1 MKWKLLLRK
10 LSISSP
16 EVSVRSHLPLP
27 VRLLLLFLVLALAAA
42 AGVGIYEYGRGF
54 GRPDRRELLAQI
66 ERLESKLRETEAE
79 RSRLTATVTA
89 LEAQMKVE
97 RAAQEQLAKQA
108 GELETEANRLRDD
121 LAFFESLLP
130 TRASASGIQIRS
142 FRMQPDGTPEAMRYR
157 LLVQQSGKP
166 ERDFVGV
173 VQMQVNYVAEG
184 RPHSLQVPD
193 PAVPDSR
200 RPLELS
206 FRHYQRVE
214 GTITLPE
221 GATAKSVVVRIVAA
235 GQTHAQQ
242 TFQL

>member
-27 VRLLLLFLVLALAAA
+27 LRRLLLFLMLALAAA

-54 GRPDRRELLAQI
+54 GGPDRRALAAEI
-66 ERLESKLRETEAE
+66 ERLQSRLREAEAE

-89 LEAQMKVE
+89 FEAQMKVE
-97 RAAQEQLAKQA
+97 RAAQEQLARQA
-108 GELETEANRLRDD
+108 GELEAETSRLRED

-130 TRASASGIQIRS
+130 TKASASGIQIRS
-142 FRMQPDGTPEAMRYR
+142 FRMQPDGAPEAMRYR
-157 LLVQQSGKP
+157 LLVQQAGKP

-173 VQMQVNYVAEG
+173 VQMQVNFVRAG
-184 RPHSLQVPD
+184 QNQSLQVPD
-193 PAVPDSR
+193 PAVPESR
-200 RPLELS
+200 RALELS

-221 GATAKSVVVRIVAA
+221 GAAARSVIVRIVAA
-235 GQTHAQQ
+235 GQTLAQQ

>member
-16 EVSVRSHLPLP
+16 EVSVRPHLPLP
-27 VRLLLLFLVLALAAA
+27 LRRLLVFLTLALAAA
-42 AGVGIYEYGRGF
+42 AGVGIYEYGRSLG
-54 GRPDRRELLAQI
+54 GPDRRTLAAEI
-66 ERLESKLRETEAE
+66 ERLELKLREAEAE

-89 LEAQMKVE
+89 LDAQMKVE

-108 GELETEANRLRDD
+108 GELNAEANRLRQD

-130 TRASASGIQIRS
+130 AKANASGIQIRS
-142 FRMQPDGTPEAMRYR
+142 FRAQPDGSPQSIRYR
-157 LLVQQSGKP
+157 LLVQQAGKA
-166 ERDFVGV
+166 ERDFIGS
-173 VQMQVNYVAEG
+173 VQMQVNYVREG
-184 RPHSLQVPD
+184 RSVSMQLPD
-193 PAVPDSR
+193 PELAESR
-200 RPLELS
+200 RALELN

-214 GTITLPE
+214 GSFTLPE
-221 GATAKSVVVRIVAA
+221 GATARSVVVRVVAA